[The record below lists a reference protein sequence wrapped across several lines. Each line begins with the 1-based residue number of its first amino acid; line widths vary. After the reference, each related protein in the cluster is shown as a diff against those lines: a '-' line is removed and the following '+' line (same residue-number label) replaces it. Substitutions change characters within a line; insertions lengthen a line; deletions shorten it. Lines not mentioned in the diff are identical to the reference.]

1 MTLTIKFGEMLWEQ
15 LYSIL
20 WGGEIMETLEAITTF
35 ISGVGFPIAVAVY
48 SLVRLE
54 KSMRE
59 NTAILTKLYERMDK
73 V

>member
-1 MTLTIKFGEMLWEQ
+1 MMV
-15 LYSIL
+15 LYRL
-20 WGGEIMETLEAITTF
+20 LKYKGGEIMETLEAVTSF
-35 ISGVGFPIAVAVY
+35 IAGVGFPIAVAVY

>member
-1 MTLTIKFGEMLWEQ
+1 
-15 LYSIL
+15 
-20 WGGEIMETLEAITTF
+20 METLEAVTSF

-54 KSMRE
+54 RSMRE

>member
-1 MTLTIKFGEMLWEQ
+1 
-15 LYSIL
+15 
-20 WGGEIMETLEAITTF
+20 MEALGAITTF